1 MFSYGQAA
9 CYPQSTL
16 IVSNSLHPIGKKGD
30 FFGKFFGSF
39 FGKGMKKVMDGHKK
53 ISELLEI

>member
-16 IVSNSLHPIGKKGD
+16 IVGNSLHPIGKTGD

-53 ISELLEI
+53 NIGTP